1 MPTIDGGRIVV
12 TLEGRDVSLGQLLTR
27 IEGQMQSGIVQA
39 RNYDTTLAQVSATQA
54 RQEASTLAYAQSL
67 ARGAAATGDFA
78 GAQRILASALQQVT
92 PNTTAASNAVNQ
104 LQTTIQKASIAQ
116 TEQNSVFS
124 NAAQGFNKLI
134 GAYFAVSTAA
144 QAFGAV
150 INQGNE
156 LEKQQAVLKGL
167 SGNMENYEKNLAAA
181 KAQQDKFGGSLEDN
195 IEGIA
200 NFANLSNRTGIEISK
215 LTELARGLATV
226 DPAQGFK
233 GAGIALKEFFS
244 GDITSLA
251 RRFEIPRDEL
261 NAIKDIADQGQRLQA
276 LEAVLA
282 KFGVTQELISAQANT
297 TAVAYEKL
305 SGAASDAVASIGQA
319 LGQALKPAVETLTAD
334 LQETASG
341 LHSLS
346 TAGDQMQN
354 ITAGFINAS
363 TTVEDFNTRIAGA
376 NDEVGKGLGNFGLL
390 AFHFQTLSQEEF
402 NFAKASLEAGNSIK
416 DTKAAIDALTDP
428 MNQLEGIFGTFPE
441 KLNTTSEGL
450 HNYEQAAFT
459 AAVTSKEGATLVTAM
474 TEQILDN
481 KISVADATVALQNWI
496 FAIASSNAQS
506 QQQAN
511 ASQLA
516 SQALA
521 VQSTELGKNAIEAQN
536 ASIATDTLKSLQA
549 ELANLGGAVA
559 AGHISAAN
567 AALQLAHDYGI
578 ATAEAERL
586 INAQARLAGIT
597 ASTAATAKRRGQEG
611 GLLGELGSDTSKA
624 ATSLAFLQAQKKR
637 NEELLQSEINLAR
650 ARGDSKRAVDLLRQS
665 QKGLNKDSAEFKNIE
680 AQIIGLESQK
690 AKGGKKAA
698 KSPKLSEN
706 EKLNNQL
713 LAQQDKFDNQM
724 EDAEAK
730 HQENLL
736 KILQD
741 AAKKQLATEKE
752 NEVLKRRSRFDF
764 YSNLNKS
771 TISPIDREK
780 FAAQYEEA
788 FAEAQKIAQSGRA
801 KLAQEF
807 LDLRKRQIEEL
818 QQLAQEEQE
827 IKDDKDL
834 SKGEKDKRL
843 AELEARRKLLL
854 EAQEEERK
862 QLLEGGDK
870 NVNELND
877 RIAEENKAYDD
888 QVEKIA
894 NAANRAADAKVTAA
908 ERSKKAVSDENKEL
922 AAQVGLLDQ
931 INQKNAGRPTVPT
944 DTSGLP
950 TNNTPASSTPV
961 SATDPLPVK
970 TDGSPLPIAAPE
982 AITVKQF
989 ELFLVRD
996 QGVIDALGDQTI
1008 RLESKLDTIA
1018 TAIGMLGTDLGGRI
1032 DNVRNAIGAIRSV
1045 RP

>member
-1 MPTIDGGRIVV
+1 MATVDGGRIVV
-12 TLEGRDVSLGQLLTR
+12 TLEGRDVGLGQLLTR
-27 IEGQMQSGIVQA
+27 IEGQMQSGVAAA
-39 RNYDTTLAQVSATQA
+39 RVYDTSLAQVSAAQS

-67 ARGAAATGDFA
+67 ARGAVLTGDFA

-92 PNTTAASNAVNQ
+92 PNTLAASNAVNQ
-104 LQTTIQKASIAQ
+104 LQQTIQKTSAVQA
-116 TEQNSVFS
+116 EQNSTFT

-144 QAFGAV
+144 QAFSAV
-150 INQGNE
+150 IGKGNE
-156 LEKQQAVLKGL
+156 LEKEQAVLKGL
-167 SGNMENYEKNLAAA
+167 SGSMSNYQKDLDAA
-181 KAQQDKFGGSLEDN
+181 KTQQDKFGGSLADN
-195 IEGIA
+195 IEGIS
-200 NFANLSNRTGIEISK
+200 NFANLSNRTGIEITK

-251 RRFEIPRDEL
+251 RRFEIPREEL
-261 NAIKDIADQGQRLQA
+261 NAIKDIADQGERLRA

-297 TAVAYEKL
+297 TAVAYDKL
-305 SGAASDAVASIGQA
+305 SGSATDATASIGQL

-341 LHSLS
+341 LKALS
-346 TAGDQMQN
+346 TSGDQMQN
-354 ITAGFINAS
+354 ITAGFLNAS
-363 TTVEDFNTRIAGA
+363 TSVEDFNARINGA
-376 NDEVGKGLGNFGLL
+376 NEEVGKGLGNFGLL
-390 AFHFQTLSQEEF
+390 AFHFDTLSEAEF
-402 NFAKASLEAGNSIK
+402 RFAKASLEAGNSIK
-416 DTKAAIDALTDP
+416 LTKDAITSIQEP
-428 MNQLEGIFGTFPE
+428 MSSIEGLFGTFPE
-441 KLNTTSEGL
+441 RLNTTTEGL
-450 HNYEQAAFT
+450 HAYEQAAFT
-459 AAVTSKEGATLVTAM
+459 AASTSKDGAILVQAM
-474 TEQILDN
+474 TDEILAGNLTIDE
-481 KISVADATVALQNWI
+481 ATTKLQNWV
-496 FAIASSNAQS
+496 FAIASGNAQS

-511 ASQLA
+511 ATQLA
-516 SQALA
+516 AQAISA
-521 VQSTELGKNAIEAQN
+521 QSTELGKNAIEAQN
-536 ASIATDTLKSLQA
+536 ASIATDTLKSLQT
-549 ELANLGGAVA
+549 ELAGLGGAVA

-567 AALQLAHDYGI
+567 AALQLAHDYNI

-597 ASTAATAKRRGQEG
+597 ALNATTTRRRGQEG
-611 GLLGELGSDTSKA
+611 GLLGNQGVDTSKA
-624 ATSLAFLQAQKKR
+624 ATSLAFLQAQKR
-637 NEELLQSEINLAR
+637 RQDELLQSEIALAR
-650 ARGDSKRAVDLLRQS
+650 ARGDSRAEIDLLRKS
-665 QKGLNKDSAEFKNIE
+665 QQGLNKDSAEFKNIE
-680 AQIIGLESQK
+680 AQIIGVEKQK
-690 AKGGKKAA
+690 AKGGSKA

-706 EKLNNQL
+706 EKLNNTL

-730 HQENLL
+730 HQANLL

-764 YSNLNKS
+764 YTNLNKS
-771 TISPIDREK
+771 TISPIDRQK
-780 FAAQYEEA
+780 FAQQYEEA

-807 LDLRKRQIEEL
+807 LELRKRQIEEM
-818 QQLAQEEQE
+818 QQLAQEEQD
-827 IKDDKDL
+827 IKNDKDL
-834 SKGEKDKRL
+834 SKDEKNKRL
-843 AELEARRKLLL
+843 AELEERRKLLL

-870 NVNELND
+870 NVNDLND

-888 QVEKIA
+888 QVDKIA
-894 NAANRAADAKVTAA
+894 LAANRAADAKVIAA
-908 ERSKKAVSDENKEL
+908 ERSKKAVNDENKEL
-922 AAQVGLLDQ
+922 AAQIGLLDQ
-931 INQKNAGRPTVPT
+931 INQKNAGRP
-944 DTSGLP
+944 LP
-950 TNNTPASSTPV
+950 TANQPTAPTSNTPADSTPV

-989 ELFLVRD
+989 EMFLVRD

-1008 RLESKLDTIA
+1008 RLESKFDVLA
-1018 TAIGMLGTDLGGRI
+1018 TAIGNLGIDLGGRI